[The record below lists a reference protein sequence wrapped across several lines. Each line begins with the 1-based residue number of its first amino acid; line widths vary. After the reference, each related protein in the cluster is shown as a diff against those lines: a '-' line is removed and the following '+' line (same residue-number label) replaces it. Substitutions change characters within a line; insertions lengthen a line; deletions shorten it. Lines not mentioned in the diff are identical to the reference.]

1 MLERRYDGVQAY
13 CQSKLALVMLT
24 FDLAEALAATG
35 VTANC
40 LHPATYMPTKMVLA
54 ARGSGVSSIEEGVQ
68 ATTHLITAPE
78 LEHVTGRY
86 FDGLREARAESQAYD
101 RQARR
106 QLRQLSEQL
115 TGVTGS

>member
-1 MLERRYDGVQAY
+1 
-13 CQSKLALVMLT
+13 MLT